1 MMTCDTRS
9 FGCSNLKGER
19 STMWMPGPK
28 KVSRERVSPESKT
41 FFAAPTVRGLSLE
54 GTDSRDSAS
63 P

>member
-1 MMTCDTRS
+1 M
-9 FGCSNLKGER
+9 KGER